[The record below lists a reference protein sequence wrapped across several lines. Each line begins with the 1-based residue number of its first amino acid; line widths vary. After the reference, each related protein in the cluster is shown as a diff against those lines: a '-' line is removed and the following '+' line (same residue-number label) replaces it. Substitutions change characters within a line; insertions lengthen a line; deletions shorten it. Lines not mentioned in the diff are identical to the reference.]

1 MKYKYIYFICIYII
15 MSEIIFTDGSTLN
28 NQNKKYRKGG
38 YGVFFGDN
46 DKRNIS
52 KKLVGSKITNQVAE
66 LTACIEAIKVAD
78 KTKNI
83 IIYTDSMYIVNSI
96 NKWCKGWEKNNWIN
110 SKNKEIENKEI
121 MIQLYEL
128 SKEYNINIKHVKAHR
143 NEPEKNT
150 LQHFY
155 WYGNMMADKLAV
167 EGSKSMD

>member
-1 MKYKYIYFICIYII
+1 
-15 MSEIIFTDGSTLN
+15 
-28 NQNKKYRKGG
+28 
-38 YGVFFGDN
+38 
-46 DKRNIS
+46 
-52 KKLVGSKITNQVAE
+52 
-66 LTACIEAIKVAD
+66 
-78 KTKNI
+78 
-83 IIYTDSMYIVNSI
+83 
-96 NKWCKGWEKNNWIN
+96 
-110 SKNKEIENKEI
+110 